1 MSKLIVIGL
10 ILIVVMLVIWVV
22 WGEAIAARVRRERR
36 LDDEG
41 LHR

>member
-1 MSKLIVIGL
+1 MSKLIVLGL
-10 ILIVVMLVIWVV
+10 VLIVVMLMIWVI